1 MDSKKDLLL
10 RSAARL
16 YSLGIDLEGTR
27 EQIKRLVEA
36 GVAYDAPEMKKA
48 VEEYQTR
55 KQQWEEMEQAHLQ
68 LRAEI
73 LGKQ

>member
-1 MDSKKDLLL
+1 MDFDQDLLL

-16 YSLGIDLEGTR
+16 YSLGIDLEGAK
-27 EQIKRLVEA
+27 EQIKRLVDA
-36 GVAYDAPEMKKA
+36 GVAYDTPEMRKA
-48 VEEYQTR
+48 VEEYQAR
-55 KQQWEEMEQAHLQ
+55 RQQWEELEQAHLQ